1 MAQTSADE
9 PSAMSGDTADA
20 KDTEKK
26 DDSGSNDDDD
36 DDDDNHAATEHPRK
50 RAKTTDSSESSSASS
65 SASSFRALSESIL
78 SPDLLE
84 RSASIRED
92 YKSAKPYP
100 HSQIRTVF
108 RPEFLNAC
116 KDEIKAET
124 KVNFKESDLFR
135 VYQSIDFANLDPE
148 RAAAMKL
155 DVTKFPTI
163 AKLRDLLYS
172 KEWRAMVE
180 TWAGLL
186 PGTLIDKID
195 CACNCH
201 APGCHLLCHDDVI
214 GTRKISYIIYLTE
227 ENWDGPTEGGAL
239 ELYGPQTDE
248 DENDKDKDMDNENS
262 NNSTPVPVG
271 RAWPIFN
278 SMAFF
283 EVLPGRSFHAVQEV
297 TGDRPRLSLQ
307 GWYHAKDPPPQEEL
321 QKATLQQLKS
331 LKPTFLEEEEKE
343 NEGDQKPPARGKAA
357 ETSSGDTDPDA
368 FTDEDRTYL
377 QKYIKHEYLSEDSM
391 NDIQTKFENNSTIQF
406 RNFLLPEWVPT
417 IEANTYY
424 ESSKDEAAADKK
436 AAAEKDSNDD
446 NDSDQMEKHYQQGV
460 TPEWRMR
467 GPAHKQ
473 RYLTYVGTNDND
485 NDNDNEIASTE
496 PNTKKGEAEGA
507 PPPFNAI
514 GALLE
519 TVRTKVFESQPFLRY
534 LKRVTSLDKPTGIL
548 HDQVRR
554 FRPGLDYTVAHYGL
568 LMQRSVLDAT
578 MCFVKDDTDYDR
590 AMWESGDTGGFEC
603 YIEADDEDLD
613 DDHDAPAGSEA
624 EGAKP
629 KAKGA
634 GAADEY
640 NEEDDTE
647 LLSVS
652 ASNNTLSL
660 VYRDPGTMRFVKYV
674 SSSAPSS
681 RYDICMEYDLPPDD
695 EDDND
700 DEGEGEGEGAEHEEH
715 DQEPEQQSDP

>member
-1 MAQTSADE
+1 MHNAQPPINRNRN
-9 PSAMSGDTADA
+9 PSKLKTAQYATLSGMLRYLITHDDTLPDLGIRGQAEWSRLY
-20 KDTEKK
+20 DTTGHL
-26 DDSGSNDDDD
+26 D
-36 DDDDNHAATEHPRK
+36 
-50 RAKTTDSSESSSASS
+50 
-65 SASSFRALSESIL
+65 SIL
-78 SPDLLE
+78 E
-84 RSASIRED
+84 N
-92 YKSAKPYP
+92 YKTAKPFP
-100 HSQIRTVF
+100 HSQILNVF

-148 RAAAMKL
+148 KAAAMKL

-163 AKLRDLLYS
+163 ARLRDLLYS
-172 KEWRAMVE
+172 KEWRSLVE
-180 TWAGLL
+180 SWAGL
-186 PGTLIDKID
+186 PEGTLTDKID

-239 ELYGPQTDE
+239 ELYGPQT
-248 DENDKDKDMDNENS
+248 ENNNDNS
-262 NNSTPVPVG
+262 NSSSPVPVG

-307 GWYHAKDPPPQEEL
+307 GWYHARDPPPQEEL

-331 LKPTFLEEEEKE
+331 LKPPD
-343 NEGDQKPPARGKAA
+343 NEYDNEYDNDETVGTTADQKQLPAKETDAA
-357 ETSSGDTDPDA
+357 SDPDA

-377 QKYIKHEYLSEDSM
+377 QKYIKKEYLTEDSM
-391 NDIQTKFENNSTIQF
+391 NEIQTKFENNSTIQF

-417 IEANTYY
+417 IEPNTYY
-424 ESSKDEAAADKK
+424 NYNESNKDDDEKKIPAAAT
-436 AAAEKDSNDD
+436 AAATTATAAATTAAATAAEKDSETNDD
-446 NDSDQMEKHYQQGV
+446 GMEKHYRQGV
-460 TPEWRMR
+460 TSEWQIR

-473 RYLTYVGTNDND
+473 RYLTYTGTNDD
-485 NDNDNEIASTE
+485 TK
-496 PNTKKGEAEGA
+496 NTTATKDAQESPPSSSSSEAT
-507 PPPFNAI
+507 I
-514 GALLE
+514 GTLMK
-519 TVRTKVFESQPFLRY
+519 TVRTEVFQSQPFLRY

-548 HDQVRR
+548 HDQIRR

-578 MCFVKDDTDYDR
+578 MCFVKDSTDYDT
-590 AMWESGDTGGFEC
+590 AVWESGDTGGFEC
-603 YIEADDEDLD
+603 YIEADMDDNDDND
-613 DDHDAPAGSEA
+613 DDGENQQAPAAAAANSNGKTA
-624 EGAKP
+624 A
-629 KAKGA
+629 AA
-634 GAADEY
+634 AAAADEY

-681 RYDICMEYDLPPDD
+681 RYDICMEYDLPPDED
-695 EDDND
+695 EGIEDGDDD
-700 DEGEGEGEGAEHEEH
+700 EEQEQEPEGEG
-715 DQEPEQQSDP
+715 DR